1 MDKKGMISASMM
13 CADLIHLKKHKK
25 LFEENKIEY
34 LHIDIMDGDFVPNL
48 GLGVDYVRGLREL
61 TDIPLDL
68 HFMVTRPDEKLGWF
82 GIKENDRIIIHY
94 ESTNQLQR
102 TLEKAKTYG
111 AKVMLALNPG
121 TAIYVI
127 EEVLDYIDG
136 ITVLTVNPG
145 FAGQKIVASSIKKV
159 GKLKN
164 YLNEMGYQ
172 NMDIEVDGNI
182 SFENAEKLRLLG
194 ANIFVAG
201 TSSIFKKNGDMSE
214 NITRLRK
221 SIQ

>member
-136 ITVLTVNPG
+136 INSGNSKSG
-145 FAGQKIVASSIKKV
+145 FCRTENCGKQHKKSR
-159 GKLKN
+159 
-164 YLNEMGYQ
+164 Q
-172 NMDIEVDGNI
+172 
-182 SFENAEKLRLLG
+182 AEKL
-194 ANIFVAG
+194 
-201 TSSIFKKNGDMSE
+201 FK
-214 NITRLRK
+214 
-221 SIQ
+221 

>member
-1 MDKKGMISASMM
+1 MK
-13 CADLIHLKKHKK
+13 
-25 LFEENKIEY
+25 
-34 LHIDIMDGDFVPNL
+34 
-48 GLGVDYVRGLREL
+48 
-61 TDIPLDL
+61 
-68 HFMVTRPDEKLGWF
+68 
-82 GIKENDRIIIHY
+82 
-94 ESTNQLQR
+94 
-102 TLEKAKTYG
+102 
-111 AKVMLALNPG
+111 
-121 TAIYVI
+121 

-201 TSSIFKKNGDMSE
+201 TSSIFRKDGDMGG
-214 NITRLRK
+214 NIARLRK